1 MMSRIQSIRQFGQ
14 QIWLDNLSRELL
26 DSEKLVQWI
35 TKDGIAGITSNPAI
49 FYNAIS
55 QGAQYQTKLTLLKQQ
70 EPDLERRFESLVLP
84 DIIDACQL
92 LRPLYEQSQGEMG
105 YVSFEVSPLLAHDS
119 AGTVA
124 AARRLWATINQPNA
138 MIKIPA
144 TAAGVTA
151 CEEVIA
157 EGINVNVTLM
167 FSEKHVNDIFS
178 AYQRG
183 LKRRLDK
190 KLPLFGI
197 HSVASVFISRVDTKI
212 DPLLPANLSHLKGE
226 IAIASAKHA
235 YNVWQRVFEG
245 EPFAALK
252 AAGANPQLLLW
263 ASTGNKNPAY
273 RDVRYIEELIGP
285 HTVNTAPEATLTA
298 FSDHG
303 ETRNSLTR
311 DLPKSQ
317 QQLAELAASGID
329 LNQVGEE
336 LQKEG
341 LKQFEDAFSK
351 LMALVK

>member
-1 MMSRIQSIRQFGQ
+1 MSRIQSIGQFKQ
-14 QIWLDNLSRELL
+14 QIWLDNLSRELI
-26 DSEKLVQWI
+26 DGGKLTQWI
-35 TKDGIAGITSNPAI
+35 KNEGITGITSNPAI
-49 FYNAIS
+49 FHNAIS
-55 QGAQYQTKLTLLKQQ
+55 QGAQYQTKLSAIKTN
-70 EPDLERRFESLVLP
+70 ETDLERRFESLVLP

-92 LRPLYEQSQGEMG
+92 LRPLYEQSHGEMG
-105 YVSFEVSPLLAHDS
+105 YVSFEVSPKLAHDA

-124 AARRLWATINQPNA
+124 AARRLWAEINQPNL

-144 TAAGVTA
+144 TAAGVIA

-167 FSEKHVNDIFS
+167 FSEKHVNAIFA

-183 LKRRLDK
+183 LKRRLEK
-190 KLPLFGI
+190 KLPLSNI
-197 HSVASVFISRVDTKI
+197 HSVASVFISRVDVKI
-212 DPLLPANLSHLKGE
+212 DALLPANLSHLKGQ

-235 YNVWQRVFEG
+235 YSLWQQAFEG
-245 EPFAALK
+245 EIFVALK
-252 AAGANPQLLLW
+252 TAGAHPQILLW

-285 HTVNTAPEATLTA
+285 HTVNTAPEATLAA

-303 ETRNSLTR
+303 EARNSLTE
-311 DLPKSQ
+311 DLPTAE

-329 LNQVGEE
+329 LNQLGEE

-341 LKQFEDAFSK
+341 LKQFEEAFAK